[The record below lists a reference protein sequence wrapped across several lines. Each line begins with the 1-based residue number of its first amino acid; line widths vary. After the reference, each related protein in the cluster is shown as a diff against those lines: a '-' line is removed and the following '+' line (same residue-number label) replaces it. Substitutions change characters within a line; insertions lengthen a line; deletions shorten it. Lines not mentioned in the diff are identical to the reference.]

1 MTNDLRWKVLS
12 ERTVVKDQ
20 WIDLRA
26 QRCLTPRGAVL
37 DPFYLLALPDF
48 VHVVALTEEGDVV
61 LVREYRHAIGA
72 CVLNLP
78 GGWID
83 AGEHPLAAAKRELAE
98 EAGFVCEDWREVAQF
113 GADIGRQDNSI
124 HVFLALAAKPGAVR
138 NLDAG
143 EEGMTVELLS
153 PEHLYEGLATGLLPH
168 AAHISAFLL
177 AMKAAGWISR
187 RFSPPT

>member
-12 ERTVVKDQ
+12 ERIVVKDQ

-48 VHVVALTEEGDVV
+48 VHVVALTGSGDVV

-83 AGEHPLAAAKRELAE
+83 AGEHRSRRPSANWRKKPASSAKTGARSRNSARTSDARTTASTSFWPWPRNPAPSATSTPAKRA
-98 EAGFVCEDWREVAQF
+98 
-113 GADIGRQDNSI
+113 
-124 HVFLALAAKPGAVR
+124 
-138 NLDAG
+138 
-143 EEGMTVELLS
+143 
-153 PEHLYEGLATGLLPH
+153 
-168 AAHISAFLL
+168 
-177 AMKAAGWISR
+177 
-187 RFSPPT
+187 